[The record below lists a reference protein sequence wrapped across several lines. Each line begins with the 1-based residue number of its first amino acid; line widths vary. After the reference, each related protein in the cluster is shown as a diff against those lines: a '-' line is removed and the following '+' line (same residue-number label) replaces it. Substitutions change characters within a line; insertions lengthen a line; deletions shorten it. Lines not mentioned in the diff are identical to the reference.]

1 MENPI
6 HLICN
11 TEDHYKNNCFKLD
24 QKINKINLFVFLNKL
39 CVINYIIND
48 LNGIYETF

>member
-1 MENPI
+1 MANPI

-11 TEDHYKNNCFKLD
+11 TEVHYKNGCFKLD

-39 CVINYIIND
+39 CINYIINEH
-48 LNGIYETF
+48 NVSNKTF